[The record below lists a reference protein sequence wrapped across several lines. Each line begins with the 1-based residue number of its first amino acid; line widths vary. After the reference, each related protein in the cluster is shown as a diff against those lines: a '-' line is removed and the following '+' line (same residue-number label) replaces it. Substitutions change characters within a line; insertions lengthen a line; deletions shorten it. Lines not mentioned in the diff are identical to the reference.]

1 MSLNCSEFVEYD
13 EVVECIEYTGG
24 NSQMILVNQGVTI
37 DPEDE
42 ASVQAAI
49 DAGDAALI
57 PNVSVGINDPEAIR
71 IDSRIACQP
80 QAVINYNRSAVI
92 TDGKVTDQ
100 NILFWNSNNA
110 STGRRFGMAIIYS
123 CSHNEQMVIS
133 APILAIGGYINPQ
146 SDEEGQQFNLT
157 LEWKYPSDPLKTAAN
172 PLFTA

>member
-24 NSQMILVNQGVTI
+24 NSQLILVNQGVTI

-49 DAGDAALI
+49 DAGDALLI
-57 PNVSVGINDPEAIR
+57 PNISGGINDPEAIR
-71 IDSRIACQP
+71 IDSRISCQP
-80 QAVINYNRSAVI
+80 QAVINYNRSATI
-92 TDGKVTDQ
+92 TDGKATPQ
-100 NILFWNSNNA
+100 NILSWNNMNA
-110 STGRRFGMAIIYS
+110 SSGRRFGMAILYS
-123 CSHNEQMVIS
+123 CAHNEQTVIT
-133 APILAIGGYINPQ
+133 APILVIGGLTNPQ

-157 LEWKYPSDPLKTAAN
+157 LEWKFPFDPPKTAAN